1 MKRVGFWSI
10 VTLLVVLAGCGPDN
24 QVKKGARFRAT
35 QDLREE
41 ATTQWEQP
49 YSDGFT
55 AVIPEGTVL
64 EVLYPNNSTS
74 YFEVTPV
81 YVAGKKS
88 PQEIRA
94 YFVPEGIR
102 TRTGFEGFSFSL
114 PVSYIGSKLER
125 VENTQ

>member
-1 MKRVGFWSI
+1 MKTVGLWGI
-10 VTLLVVLAGCGPDN
+10 VVLLVALAGCGPDN
-24 QVKKGARFRAT
+24 RVGKGTRFRAT
-35 QDLREE
+35 EDLREE

-55 AVIPEGTVL
+55 AVIPKGTVL

-81 YVAGKKS
+81 SVAGRNS
-88 PQEIRA
+88 EEEIRA

-102 TRTGFEGFSFSL
+102 TRPGFEGFSFSL

-125 VENTQ
+125 VEDSK